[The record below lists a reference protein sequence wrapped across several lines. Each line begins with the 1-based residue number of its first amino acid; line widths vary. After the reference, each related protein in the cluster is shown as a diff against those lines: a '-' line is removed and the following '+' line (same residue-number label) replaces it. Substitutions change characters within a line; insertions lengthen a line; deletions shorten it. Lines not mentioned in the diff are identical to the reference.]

1 MGGIF
6 VLLPGL
12 LLYLLLSEALDLIV
26 TLVSPIADLFPE
38 GTFDKVEF
46 PVMVG
51 LILILAVSFF
61 FIKIKH
67 QIRVLTKDSTNDS
80 NRSIKNRATSG
91 RVALSS
97 GTDDTGWRMAQPA
110 AHSRRN
116 QDFAW
121 D

>member
-6 VLLPGL
+6 VLLPVL

-26 TLVSPIADLFPE
+26 ALVSPIADLFPE

-67 QIRVLTKDSTNDS
+67 QIRVLTKDSTNDT
-80 NRSIKNRATSG
+80 NGSIKKRATSG
-91 RVALSS
+91 RVALSF
-97 GTDDTGWRMAQPA
+97 GIDYTDCRMVQPV

-116 QDFAW
+116 QDFAC